1 MSSYALAHLIAMEST
16 KKKEKSL
23 KINGG
28 MLPEDRKNFS
38 LVGLQATEVSRRID
52 KLNQSDH
59 EAALRL
65 AGRCYQLVAL
75 TDLIVAGELDPTQPT
90 QSSQSQ
96 SQSLASQS
104 QGLPLPLPLPLP
116 LSMRD
121 QTKGKGK
128 GKKRKEEKEEGKGKT
143 SERRELSMGS
153 LKYLQSLAEMEKK
166 NGKRSL
172 PTVSFNL
179 LDHTLFGESHLL
191 KRSEMGSRPR

>member
-96 SQSLASQS
+96 SQ
-104 QGLPLPLPLPLP
+104 GLPLPLP

-128 GKKRKEEKEEGKGKT
+128 GKKRKEEKEEGKGKEKGKGKGKT